1 MLTKCCCCVPLRTG
15 SIVLS
20 VLGLIGGVGMML
32 RDFSDW
38 SNVVSGI
45 LTILA
50 YATLM
55 YGCLKNHPT
64 AVLVYLV
71 LDAFSIILAIFI
83 AIFCI
88 AAVTFMFPQITDECA
103 QARYTT
109 EQCDSLKAATIVSVA
124 SLFVGIAIL
133 NAYFWVCVFSFYK
146 ELKSGVN
153 NTPDL
158 YRTYKA

>member
-1 MLTKCCCCVPLRTG
+1 MLTKCCCCVPLRSG

-20 VLGLIGGVGMML
+20 VLGLMGGVGMML
-32 RDFSDW
+32 RGFSDW

-45 LTILA
+45 LHILA

-71 LDAFSIILAIFI
+71 LDALSIIFMIFI
-83 AIFCI
+83 GILCI
-88 AAVTFMFPQITDECA
+88 AAVPFMFPDLPDACVQLK
-103 QARYTT
+103 YTT
-109 EQCDSLKAATIVSVA
+109 EQCDNLKAATIGFAA

-133 NAYFWVCVFSFYK
+133 NTYFWVCVFSFYK

-153 NTPDL
+153 NTV
-158 YRTYKA
+158 YKA

>member
-1 MLTKCCCCVPLRTG
+1 MLAKCCCCVPLRTG

-20 VLGLIGGVGMML
+20 VLGLMGGVGMML
-32 RDFSDW
+32 RGLSDW

-50 YATLM
+50 YAILM

-71 LDAFSIILAIFI
+71 LDALAIILMIFI
-83 AIFCI
+83 AILSI
-88 AAVTFMFPQITDECA
+88 AAATFMFPDLPDQCE
-103 QARYTT
+103 QLNYTT
-109 EQCDSLKAATIVSVA
+109 EQCDNLKIAAIGFAA

-133 NAYFWVCVFSFYK
+133 YTYFWVCVYSFYK

-153 NTPDL
+153 NTA
-158 YRTYKA
+158 YKA